1 MFVMSTWGLALLHP
15 QINSASN
22 QRKGIIMS
30 SDIENIDNRIKWLT
44 GEMEARSDRLDPYT
58 KERGYV
64 RDPEWRRKAQLQVDQ
79 LNRSRE
85 YQLQVNERLRV
96 EKAEAQAQN
105 QALQEAHRQ
114 EQQAIRDRA
123 GQIRIEQAAQRLA
136 NSGADL
142 DVLNGKA

>member
-1 MFVMSTWGLALLHP
+1 
-15 QINSASN
+15 
-22 QRKGIIMS
+22 MS